1 MVIGLIL
8 IAVGVIALLSKLD
21 IIANSVW
28 SYTWPTIL
36 IILGLWFLTRR
47 RWTRSWWC
55 GWNGGSRRRDRSV
68 RDD

>member
-8 IAVGVIALLSKLD
+8 IAVGTIALLSRLD
-21 IIANSVW
+21 IIEHSVW

-36 IILGLWFLTRR
+36 IILGVWFLTRR
-47 RWTRSWWC
+47 LWKRNWWC
-55 GWNGGSRRRDRSV
+55 GWDSGSRKRDRSL

>member
-8 IAVGVIALLSKLD
+8 VAVGIIALLSKLD
-21 IIANSVW
+21 IIGDSVW

-36 IILGLWFLTRR
+36 IILGVWFLTRR
-47 RWTRSWWC
+47 WLRRSWWC
-55 GWNGGSRRRDRSV
+55 GWDPGSRRRDRSL

>member
-8 IAVGVIALLSKLD
+8 IAVGVIALLSRLG
-21 IIANSVW
+21 ILEQSVW

-36 IILGLWFLTRR
+36 IILGLWFLV
-47 RWTRSWWC
+47 RWRWKRSFWC
-55 GWNGGSRRRDRSV
+55 GWDSGSRRRDRSL